1 MLLLFSDFGHDVPKI
16 NCGIKG
22 IWFTWNIQPLK
33 GINML
38 KNILLS
44 FIPLFV
50 AVDAIGVMP
59 MFVGLT
65 AELDEKA
72 KTRVVVQSMLT
83 AACLAIAFVL
93 GGRLLFRWL
102 GISIGDFMIAG
113 GAILFSLAIIDLVN
127 PTKKRRAPEPDLG
140 VVPLG
145 TPLIAGP
152 AVLTISMLIVSEYGL
167 IATMIALLGNILIAG
182 LILRGSILLTR
193 VLGASGAKA
202 LSKITS
208 LLLAA
213 IAVMLIRKGFE
224 EFLRG
229 LSILPVLE

>member
-1 MLLLFSDFGHDVPKI
+1 
-16 NCGIKG
+16 
-22 IWFTWNIQPLK
+22 
-33 GINML
+33 ML

-44 FIPLFV
+44 FIPLFI

-65 AELDEKA
+65 TELEQKA
-72 KTRVVVQSMLT
+72 KTRIILQSMLT
-83 AACLAIAFVL
+83 AACLAIGFVL
-93 GGRLLFRWL
+93 GGKLLFRWL
-102 GISIGDFMIAG
+102 GITIGDFMIAG

-127 PTKKRRAPEPDLG
+127 PTKKRRAPEQDLG

-152 AVLTISMLIVSEYGL
+152 AVLTTSMLIVSEYGL
-167 IATMIALLGNILIAG
+167 IATMVSLLGNIVVAG

-193 VLGASGAKA
+193 VLGAAGSKA

-213 IAVMLIRKGFE
+213 IAVMLVRKGFDE
-224 EFLRG
+224 VLRSFYFLT
-229 LSILPVLE
+229 E